1 MKVVPLV
8 VGVPLIL
15 LGFIGSDKGRDYF
28 RVQAM
33 LQ

>member
-1 MKVVPLV
+1 MKIVPLV

-15 LGFIGSDKGRDYF
+15 VGLSGSDKGRDYS
-28 RVQAM
+28 RGRAM